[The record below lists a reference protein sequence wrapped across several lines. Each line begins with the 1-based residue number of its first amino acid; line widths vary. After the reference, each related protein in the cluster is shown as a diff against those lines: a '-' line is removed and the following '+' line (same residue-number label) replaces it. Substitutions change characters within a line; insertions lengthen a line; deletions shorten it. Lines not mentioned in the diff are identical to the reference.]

1 MPVDDFSRGVVFYL
15 NEETKHI
22 SGILTWNLFGKMD
35 LAKQVS
41 EKKTILKYPM

>member
-1 MPVDDFSRGVVFYL
+1 MDDFSRGVVFYL

-41 EKKTILKYPM
+41 EKKQPILKYQM